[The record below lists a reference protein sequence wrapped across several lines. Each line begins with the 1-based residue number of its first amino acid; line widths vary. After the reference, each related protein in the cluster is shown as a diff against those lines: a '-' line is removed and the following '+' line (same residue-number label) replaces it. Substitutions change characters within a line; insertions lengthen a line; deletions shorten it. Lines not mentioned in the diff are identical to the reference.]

1 VEERQLSEMPLSVR
15 PALKRL
21 ARRLAI
27 GLFLDVWPAW
37 AVATLLLAGLVAVV
51 CRMFFPGAASS
62 LHWLWLAPA
71 LTALP
76 ALIICTMRAYRPD
89 EVVAVADWLNGG
101 QGMLL
106 TLFESDDLAWAE
118 SSLAQNASKFSLP
131 RLRPWRKLAA
141 LPPAV
146 AFLATALWL
155 PQRVPRATQAILADD
170 IAANLVATVAE
181 LKQQELIT
189 AGEEK
194 KLEEEIERIR
204 RSAEERVDAS
214 SWEAADAL
222 RGRVAAGV
230 FEKQNALD
238 WAEESVARFAA
249 AAEAGGNADAVS
261 QAHAE
266 ELTKALE
273 RLGQSGLLAGAPA
286 DVQRL
291 LKSGKLPTDPALL
304 RAVLGSLSKHLA
316 ETKGRFGALAKLGKE
331 LGRFNPSEFPL
342 DASQASSD
350 GEARPGNGAI
360 NRGRADAAL
369 TWGKESLPFDRFK
382 ADPLPPGAARSP
394 DDWAPVVELP
404 GTPGESPGQSAP
416 SAARQYAAVAG
427 QSAWRRTLAPRHQSA
442 VKKYFEK

>member
-1 VEERQLSEMPLSVR
+1 MPLSVR

-37 AVATLLLAGLVAVV
+37 AVASLLLAGLVAVV
-51 CRMFFPGAASS
+51 CRMFVPGAAPR
-62 LHWLWLAPA
+62 LHWLWLAPV

-76 ALIICTMRAYRPD
+76 ALIACARRAYRPA

-106 TLFESDDLAWAE
+106 TLFEHDDLAWAG
-118 SSLAQNASKFSLP
+118 SPLAEGASNFSLP
-131 RLRPWRKLAA
+131 RLRPWRKLVA
-141 LPPAV
+141 LPPAA

-155 PQRVPRATQAILADD
+155 PQRVPPGTKAILADD

-230 FEKQNALD
+230 VEKENALN
-238 WAEESVARFAA
+238 WAEESVARYAA
-249 AAEAGGNADAVS
+249 AAEAGGSADAVS
-261 QAHAE
+261 QAHAA

-273 RLGQSGLLAGAPA
+273 RLGPSGLLAGAPA

-291 LKSGKLPTDPALL
+291 LQGGKVPTDPAAL
-304 RAVLGSLSKHLA
+304 RALLGSLSKHLA
-316 ETKGRFGALAKLGKE
+316 ETKGRFGTLAKLGKE
-331 LGRFNPSEFPL
+331 FRRFDPSQFPL
-342 DASQASSD
+342 DSGQASPD
-350 GEARPGNGAI
+350 GKGRPGTGGI
-360 NRGRADAAL
+360 NRGRADAPL

-382 ADPLPPGAARSP
+382 AEALPPGAARSP

-404 GTPGESPGQSAP
+404 GTPRESSGESAP